1 MSDALTPTEAKV
13 YQYLIEFL
21 AANSYQPSIREI
33 GRQFDIKSTKTVS
46 DVLGSLARKGYIQRN
61 QARSRGLRILG
72 AQAPGATRS
81 VPYYEHL
88 SAIGPALAADR
99 RADTIV
105 IDRRFAPSDNV
116 FFVRVADDAMISCG
130 IRRDDTVLVNP
141 DFAALDGD
149 LVAVRAGHAAV
160 IRTFEH
166 RGDRVSLAAVSG
178 GADRID
184 VPAGDE
190 QLVLGVVSGV
200 FRGALQLDAELDP
213 AAEAA
218 A

>member
-1 MSDALTPTEAKV
+1 MSNALTPTEQKV

-72 AQAPGATRS
+72 AQGATTRA
-81 VPYYEHL
+81 VPYYVTL
-88 SAIGPALAADR
+88 SAFGPPVSSEHRTDS
-99 RADTIV
+99 IV
-105 IDRRFAPSDNV
+105 IDRRLAPGEAS
-116 FFVRVADDAMISCG
+116 FFVRIADNAMASCG
-130 IRRDDTVLVNP
+130 IRANDTVLINP

-149 LVAVRAGHAAV
+149 LVAVRVGHDAV
-160 IRTFEH
+160 IRTFEQ
-166 RGDRVSLAAVSG
+166 RGNDTVLVSPSDNIATIS
-178 GADRID
+178 

-190 QLVLGVVSGV
+190 QIVLGVVNAV
-200 FRGALQLDAELDP
+200 FRGLLITETADGET
-213 AAEAA
+213 EAA

>member
-1 MSDALTPTEAKV
+1 MSNALTPTEQKV

-72 AQAPGATRS
+72 AQGATTRA
-81 VPYYEHL
+81 VPYYVTL
-88 SAIGPALAADR
+88 SAFGPPVSSEHRTDS
-99 RADTIV
+99 IV
-105 IDRRFAPSDNV
+105 IDRRLAPGEAS
-116 FFVRVADDAMISCG
+116 FFVRIADNAMASCG
-130 IRRDDTVLVNP
+130 IRANDTVLINP

-149 LVAVRAGHAAV
+149 LVAVRVGHDAV
-160 IRTFEH
+160 IRTFEQ
-166 RGDRVSLAAVSG
+166 RGNDTVLVSPSENIATIS
-178 GADRID
+178 

-190 QLVLGVVSGV
+190 QIVLGVVNAV
-200 FRGALQLDAELDP
+200 FRGLLITETADGET
-213 AAEAA
+213 EAA